1 MAIGVYWAHPDM
13 SQEEYEDSMVRLDA
27 AGQNAPKG
35 RLYHFAFKDEKGM
48 HIFSIWESQE
58 AFERF
63 RDSLIPAA
71 NDSGIEYV
79 QPNISEIVKIV
90 AA

>member
-13 SQEEYEDSMVRLDA
+13 SQEEYEDSMRRLDE
-27 AGQNAPKG
+27 AGQAAPEG
-35 RLYHFAFKDEKGM
+35 RLYHFAFKDGQGM
-48 HIFSIWESQE
+48 HIWSVWESQE

-63 RDSLIPAA
+63 RDSLLPAA
-71 NDSGIEYV
+71 RDSGIEYI
-79 QPNISEIVKIV
+79 QPNISELVRIV

>member
-13 SQEEYEDSMVRLDA
+13 SQEEYEDSMVRLEER
-27 AGQNAPKG
+27 GQGAPEG

-48 HIFSIWESQE
+48 HIWSVWESQE

-63 RDSLIPAA
+63 RESLIPAA

>member
-1 MAIGVYWAHPDM
+1 MPIGVYWAHPDM
-13 SQEEYEDSMVRLDA
+13 SQEEYEDSMVRLEER
-27 AGQNAPKG
+27 GQGAPEG

-48 HIFSIWESQE
+48 HIWSVWESQE

-63 RDSLIPAA
+63 RESLIPAA